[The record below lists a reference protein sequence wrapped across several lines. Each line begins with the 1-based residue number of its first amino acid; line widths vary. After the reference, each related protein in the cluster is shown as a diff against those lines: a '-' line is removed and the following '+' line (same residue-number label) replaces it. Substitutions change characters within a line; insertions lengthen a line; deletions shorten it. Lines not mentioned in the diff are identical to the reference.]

1 MFLSSRGDLMP
12 LETIPPYRH
21 VALLRGINVGASARV
36 SMAQLREVFS
46 DAGYRN
52 IVTILQSGNVVF
64 DAPHPL
70 DDAAV
75 VPLEAA
81 IAEHTGVSP
90 TVVVLTAAQFRT
102 IAEQN
107 PLTDR
112 PDPSRI
118 VVTFTRT
125 LPIDQSVELPAEESI
140 RPEEIVRGD
149 LALYQWC
156 PDGILS
162 SRVPSRVLMQ
172 VGPVI
177 TARNWRTVT
186 RILAVL

>member
-1 MFLSSRGDLMP
+1 
-12 LETIPPYRH
+12 
-21 VALLRGINVGASARV
+21 
-36 SMAQLREVFS
+36 MAQLRDVFS

-70 DDAAV
+70 GDAAV
-75 VPLEAA
+75 LALETA

-107 PLTDR
+107 PLADR

-125 LPIDQSVELPAEESI
+125 LPIDQSVELPAAESI
-140 RPEEIVRGD
+140 HPEVIVRGD

-172 VGPVI
+172 VGPVV

-186 RILAVL
+186 RILGVL